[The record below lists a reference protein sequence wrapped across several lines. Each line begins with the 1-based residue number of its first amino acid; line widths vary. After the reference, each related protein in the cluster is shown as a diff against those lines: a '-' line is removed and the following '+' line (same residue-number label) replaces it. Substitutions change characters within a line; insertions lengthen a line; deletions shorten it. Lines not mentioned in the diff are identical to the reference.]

1 MTSNKPYVDRTG
13 RWPEWT
19 VAQLQLLGT
28 MSDKEVARRVGR
40 AANWVGV
47 KRRSLGIPALMPGQR
62 FWTASERALLG
73 RVTDAEAARRL
84 NRTLESVIS
93 MRSDLGIAVRDARD
107 QPLIKGRATGNRIG
121 AFWLEEEDALLGT
134 MSDEKLAKK
143 IGRAVV
149 TVMKRRGKK
158 GIRLYRKLW
167 RPEDDKILGTRPDS
181 QVAKL
186 LGRRIATV
194 VWRRLKLGIKCFYE
208 HRPWLDHEIEMLGV
222 IPDKE
227 VARLTGHTESSAE
240 AKRLRLKIPIA
251 RPKRRRWSEEEVAL
265 VGVISDRELARRLNC
280 PIKVVAHKRR
290 TLGLGPRVCR
300 PWEDKEVELL
310 NSKSSNEEVARLT
323 GRTRIAVKVK
333 RILLRRKQGPTKFLP
348 TSIA

>member
-19 VAQLQLLGT
+19 AAQLQLLGT

-40 AANWVGV
+40 TESWVGV

-62 FWTASERALLG
+62 LWTASERALLG
-73 RVTDAEAARRL
+73 QVTDAEAARRL
-84 NRTLESVIS
+84 NRTVHSVYS
-93 MRSDLGIAVRDARD
+93 MRQDLGIAACRSNYHVF
-107 QPLIKGRATGNRIG
+107 IKGRHPGNRK
-121 AFWLEEEDALLGT
+121 WEWWMEEEDALLGT

-143 IGRAVV
+143 LGRSVA
-149 TVMKRRGKK
+149 TVAKRREIK
-158 GIRLYRKLW
+158 GIRFYRKLW
-167 RPEDDKILGTRPDS
+167 RPEDDRILGTRPDS

-194 VWRRLKLGIKCFYE
+194 VWRRLKLGIKCCYE

-222 IPDKE
+222 LSDKE

-240 AKRLRLKIPIA
+240 AKRLRLKISIA
-251 RPKRRRWSEEEVAL
+251 SPKRRRWSREEIAL
-265 VGVISDRELARRLNC
+265 VGMISDRELARRLNC
-280 PIKVVAHKRR
+280 RVRVVAHKRR

-300 PWEDKEVELL
+300 PWEDHELKWL

-333 RILLRRKQGPTKFLP
+333 RQQLRRSSRGSNL
-348 TSIA
+348 